1 MKNWSA
7 KIWLAALA
15 LQLSPCMV
23 GAAALPAAESRAAA
37 APSLSSEVAS
47 GSEMVMR
54 TDEVPP
60 AVGTL
65 TLQWTISGRREPID
79 CGGLGV
85 ERLALSLR
93 APPADEEQAEGQ
105 CDAFQLSMDLPPGSY
120 SGDAVLIDRF
130 DRPVTLAVPLD
141 SVDIVAGRE
150 VVKTI
155 DFPVAAFL

>member
-1 MKNWSA
+1 MKNWNA
-7 KIWLAALA
+7 KIWLAALV
-15 LQLSPCMV
+15 LQLPPCV
-23 GAAALPAAESRAAA
+23 EGAAASPAASSPASRAGTAI
-37 APSLSSEVAS
+37 
-47 GSEMVMR
+47 R

-65 TLQWTISGRREPID
+65 TLQWTISGRRDPLD
-79 CGGLGV
+79 CAGLGV

-105 CDAFQLSMDLPPGSY
+105 CDAFQLSMDLAPGSY
-120 SGDAVLIDRF
+120 SGDAVLIDRL

-141 SVDIVAGRE
+141 PVAIVAGRE
-150 VVKTI
+150 VVKSI

>member
-1 MKNWSA
+1 
-7 KIWLAALA
+7 
-15 LQLSPCMV
+15 
-23 GAAALPAAESRAAA
+23 
-37 APSLSSEVAS
+37 
-47 GSEMVMR
+47 MR
-54 TDEVPP
+54 TDEIPP

-65 TLQWTISGRREPID
+65 TLQWTISGRRDPID

-93 APPADEEQAEGQ
+93 APPANEEQAEGQ

-130 DRPVTLAVPLD
+130 DRPVSLSVPLD
-141 SVDIVAGRE
+141 MVDIVAGRD